1 MAPPPAPRVLLV
13 GEDALARAGL
23 RALAEAAGFVV
34 AGEAEPAA
42 LDAEPAAADAALLDA
57 GRSAAGLEALSRLAP
72 RLPVLVV
79 LWSEEQARE
88 ALAAGA
94 RGVLRR
100 EGLAERLAA
109 GLRAVA
115 DGLVVVDPAVAEAVL
130 RPGAPAGSPLVEPLT
145 PREGEVLSLLV
156 EGLSNRAI
164 AARLGISEHT
174 AKFHVGAVLG
184 KLGAESRAEAVVLA
198 ARLGLVVL

>member
-1 MAPPPAPRVLLV
+1 VLVV

-23 RALAEAAGFVV
+23 RALAEAAGYVV
-34 AGEAEPAA
+34 VGEVEPAG
-42 LDAEPAAADAALLDA
+42 LGAEPAAADAALLDL
-57 GRSAAGLEALSRLAP
+57 GPSAAGIDALPSLVS

-79 LWSEEQARE
+79 LWSEESARE

-115 DGLVVVDPAVAEAVL
+115 DGLLVVDPAVAEGVL
-130 RPGAPAGSPLVEPLT
+130 RPAPPPVSPLIEPLT
-145 PREGEVLSLLV
+145 LRETEVLSLLV

-184 KLGAESRAEAVVLA
+184 KLGAQSRSEAVALA

>member
-1 MAPPPAPRVLLV
+1 VLVV
-13 GEDALARAGL
+13 GGDALARAGL
-23 RALAEAAGFVV
+23 RALAEGAGFVV
-34 AGEAEPAA
+34 AGEVEHAGLGAEA
-42 LDAEPAAADAALLDA
+42 AAADAALLDLGPSTA
-57 GRSAAGLEALSRLAP
+57 GIDALPYLVP

-79 LWSEEQARE
+79 LWNEEQARE

-115 DGLVVVDPAVAEAVL
+115 EGLLVVDPAVAEAVL
-130 RPGAPAGSPLVEPLT
+130 RPPPPAVSPLVEPLT
-145 PREGEVLSLLV
+145 PRETEVLSLLV
-156 EGLSNRAI
+156 EGLGNRAI

-184 KLGAESRAEAVVLA
+184 KLGAQSRSEAVGLA